1 MSLRRTQYLYLNCLA
16 VLAVGLTAACSD
28 RSTGATGT
36 TDLGVNVVFDGL
48 SNSDTQPSDTFSA
61 AADTPSDMVASED
74 AELDGGPLSG
84 DATGNQDVGPEDAS
98 GADAPS
104 ADAPGADAPDADA
117 PDADAPGADALAGD
131 TSSPSSLWLVSIGAQ
146 SAGVALPKPTPAGS
160 PLYRIDLATG
170 QGKTICTIAGTGSY
184 PSSTFARNGTLY
196 ASNNKDDRLDIVDP
210 CTCKVT
216 AVGKLGYAFIPGITS
231 DQGSGLFGIENQIDI
246 LVTIST
252 TTGKAS
258 KIGSFGVDF
267 GKGGATWSDKLK
279 GVYAIDGDSDSLFV
293 LNPKTGAATKL
304 VKLTKDFGTVGM
316 ELHPGNG
323 VIYACTSDAI
333 LYTVNPKT
341 GSVDAIGKMPHPYG
355 CSNLAAPWGV
365 VGCLDKP

>member
-1 MSLRRTQYLYLNCLA
+1 MLLRSSQHRYLKCLA

-28 RSTGATGT
+28 KSAGATGT
-36 TDLGVNVVFDGL
+36 TDLVVNVVFDGL

-61 AADTPSDMVASED
+61 TADTTSDMAASED
-74 AELDGGPLSG
+74 AALDGGPLSG
-84 DATGNQDVGPEDAS
+84 DIGSLDAAGNQDVDPE
-98 GADAPS
+98 
-104 ADAPGADAPDADA
+104 DAPDADA
-117 PDADAPGADALAGD
+117 PVADAPVADAPVADAPVADALAGD
-131 TSSPSSLWLVSIGAQ
+131 TSSPASLWLVSIGAQ
-146 SAGVALPKPTPAGS
+146 SAGAAVPKPTPAGS
-160 PLYRIDLATG
+160 PLYRIDVATG
-170 QGKTICTIAGTGSY
+170 QGKTVCTIAGTGSY

-196 ASNNKDDRLDIVDP
+196 ASNNKDDRLDIIDP

-231 DQGSGLFGIENQIDI
+231 DQGSGLFGIENQVDI
-246 LVTIST
+246 LVTVST
-252 TTGKAS
+252 ITGKAS
-258 KIGSFGVDF
+258 KIGNFGVDF

-293 LNPKTGAATKL
+293 LNPKTGVATKL

-365 VGCLDKP
+365 VSCLDKP